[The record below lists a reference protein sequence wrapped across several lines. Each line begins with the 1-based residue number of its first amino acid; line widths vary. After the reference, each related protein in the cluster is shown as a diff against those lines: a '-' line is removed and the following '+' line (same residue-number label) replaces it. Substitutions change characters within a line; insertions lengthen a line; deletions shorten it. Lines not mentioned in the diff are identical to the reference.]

1 MNITGLAAACTR
13 GDLSDGLISLRRT
26 IFAGIA
32 EFERVLSISA
42 PAPAAK
48 RLGRGRALRPAPK
61 LTAEQVVVARRLI
74 EEGTAV
80 RETARILNV
89 HVATLYRA
97 LATAAPG
104 DMTGRLRRARG

>member
-1 MNITGLAAACTR
+1 LG
-13 GDLSDGLISLRRT
+13 
-26 IFAGIA
+26 AG
-32 EFERVLSISA
+32 
-42 PAPAAK
+42 
-48 RLGRGRALRPAPK
+48 GRFGRPPK

-104 DMTGRLRRARG
+104 DMTGRLRRAADDPVGHRYLGQERFPDALSTMEVEYPSAWKKASLQPSGDGGGC